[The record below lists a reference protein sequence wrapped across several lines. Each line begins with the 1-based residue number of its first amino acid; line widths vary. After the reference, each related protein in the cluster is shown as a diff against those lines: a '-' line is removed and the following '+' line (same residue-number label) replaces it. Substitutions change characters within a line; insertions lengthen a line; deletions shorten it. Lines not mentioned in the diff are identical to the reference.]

1 MTIKQVQFMR
11 ASRQSVSG
19 VNFQQISLYKELIRE
34 ELVNELFPA
43 LDAWMEDP
51 LNRQKL
57 LEVLD
62 GLGDVEV
69 VINGLAYSMGVE
81 LPVIKDRIDD
91 SNLTKIKNG
100 KVIKREDGKVLKP
113 DTFKLPILADIVE
126 DVLAN
131 MKIQEDPQKENTDG
145 N

>member
-1 MTIKQVQFMR
+1 MTLKQVQFMR
-11 ASRQSVSG
+11 ASRQSVNG

-69 VINGLAYSMGVE
+69 VINGLAYSLGVE

-100 KVIKREDGKVLKP
+100 KVIKREDGKVMKP

-131 MKIQEDPQKENTDG
+131 MRIQEDAKDEEKP
-145 N
+145 

>member
-1 MTIKQVQFMR
+1 MTTKQVQFMR

-69 VINGLAYSMGVE
+69 VINGLAYSLGVE
-81 LPVIKDRIDD
+81 LTVIKDRIDD
-91 SNLTKIKNG
+91 SNLTKIKDG

-131 MKIQEDPQKENTDG
+131 MKIQEDPQKENS
-145 N
+145 NEH

>member
-1 MTIKQVQFMR
+1 MR

>member
-19 VNFQQISLYKELIRE
+19 VNFHQISLYKELIRE

-113 DTFKLPILADIVE
+113 DTFKLPILVDIVE
-126 DVLAN
+126 AVLAN
-131 MKIQEDPQKENTDG
+131 MKIQEDPQTENTDG